1 MEYPIYKKLR
11 EKFNGSNAMFLN
23 KATCAAIADFMSTF
37 IEIKCNELLT
47 QDATEYLMSSKL
59 NMERINS
66 AIKDFEKHGDE
77 EEQLALKESYLEGE
91 EAEFPFSSCMEDE
104 FPIDELEEQLEKS
117 IKDFEKSDV
126 TPLALLTLGFE
137 EVYQKPDMAK
147 NYITAGYIYYSLS
160 IAGIHFLSTSID
172 EPDFFVY
179 LEDNT
184 RITSIES
191 LSNLVTS
198 LREL

>member
-37 IEIKCNELLT
+37 IELKYNELLT

-66 AIKDFEKHGDE
+66 
-77 EEQLALKESYLEGE
+77 
-91 EAEFPFSSCMEDE
+91 
-104 FPIDELEEQLEKS
+104 S
-117 IKDFEKSDV
+117 IKDFEKNAENYTEEVLNTSNSCNIEGMEAEFPKKEVVEQLEKVKQEDKI
-126 TPLALLTLGFE
+126 TPLKLLTIGFE
-137 EVYQKPDMAK
+137 EVYQKPEIGDFYMAP
-147 NYITAGYIYYSLS
+147 GFLYYSLD
-160 IAGIHFLSTSID
+160 IAGIPLLSTSID
-172 EPDFFVY
+172 EPDFYVY

-184 RITSIES
+184 KITSIKA

>member
-66 AIKDFEKHGDE
+66 AIKDFEKRGDE
-77 EEQLALKESYLEGE
+77 EEIKKAILSTAYAKSFEEEMEQLASKESYL
-91 EAEFPFSSCMEDE
+91 
-104 FPIDELEEQLEKS
+104 
-117 IKDFEKSDV
+117 
-126 TPLALLTLGFE
+126 
-137 EVYQKPDMAK
+137 
-147 NYITAGYIYYSLS
+147 
-160 IAGIHFLSTSID
+160 
-172 EPDFFVY
+172 
-179 LEDNT
+179 
-184 RITSIES
+184 
-191 LSNLVTS
+191 
-198 LREL
+198 